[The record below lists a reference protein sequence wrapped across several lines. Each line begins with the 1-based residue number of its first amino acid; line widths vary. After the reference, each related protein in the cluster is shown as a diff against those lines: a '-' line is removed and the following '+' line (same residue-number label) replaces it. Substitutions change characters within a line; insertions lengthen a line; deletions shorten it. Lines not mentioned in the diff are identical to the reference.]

1 MNPETEKPKFNSET
15 LAAIREADKIAK
27 DKTGKNYA
35 SVDNLFD
42 DISEKLNAEHNN
54 HK

>member
-1 MNPETEKPKFNSET
+1 MNPETEKTKFNYET

-27 DKTGKNYA
+27 DKSGNRYA

-42 DISEKLNAEHNN
+42 DISEELGPETNN